1 MSEPKVNLYNL
12 MKLLSQKL
20 SREQVRTLWKY
31 RYVSESFSYDAT
43 AHLVLG
49 LIPSS
54 WGHPIQELQ
63 SNNVLILN
71 DNMDAE

>member
-31 RYVSESFSYDAT
+31 RYVSESFSYDPT